1 LATYCKT
8 KEQKQ
13 RQQSSQGRD
22 EPALAT
28 DYNANI
34 FVCDHEDFPAKKAH
48 KCTMSGRPITQT
60 TDALAIGCRSSVS
73 ASRQRPG
80 KLCKV
85 LTPKICTLE
94 TLTFALTLGASN
106 SSGEISGSE
115 EVCLHSHVNTTIL
128 FPACSYQTLTTGHAI
143 STLQDDLEAFTIC
156 TRIAHMPNVY

>member
-1 LATYCKT
+1 
-8 KEQKQ
+8 
-13 RQQSSQGRD
+13 
-22 EPALAT
+22 
-28 DYNANI
+28 
-34 FVCDHEDFPAKKAH
+34 
-48 KCTMSGRPITQT
+48 MSGRPITQT

-115 EVCLHSHVNTTIL
+115 EVCLHSH
-128 FPACSYQTLTTGHAI
+128 
-143 STLQDDLEAFTIC
+143 DELEEIG
-156 TRIAHMPNVY
+156 RAHV